1 MKTTKPLRTGE
12 SVSLYAA
19 ALVFVFAAAVML
31 MTCWPA
37 AIPFGIGAAFLACW
51 AYFRSPTLIVT
62 AESVTISQPRRGV
75 HAEFPWSRYRCLYR
89 LEGVNRTLLVLA
101 PEPCTK
107 DELRAIV
114 ADYKKLRSPV
124 PELHGCLVLHDGRT
138 PVSVLARIPDSVQRM
153 PYSDCISL

>member
-1 MKTTKPLRTGE
+1 MKTNKPLRTGE

-31 MTCWPA
+31 LTCWPA
-37 AIPFGIGAAFLACW
+37 AIPFGLGAAFLACW
-51 AYFRSPTLIVT
+51 AYFRAPTLIVT
-62 AESVTISQPRRGV
+62 AESVTISQLRRGV

-101 PEPCTK
+101 PERQTK
-107 DELRAIV
+107 NDLRAIV
-114 ADYKKLRSPV
+114 AAYRKLRSPV
-124 PELHGCLVLHDGRT
+124 PEIDGCLVLSDGRGLFGLL
-138 PVSVLARIPDSVQRM
+138 PRIPETVRRM